1 MNHLFLALFDG
12 QRPADEV
19 LDELGKKCCLIS
31 LHCKGVERMKAIGLM
46 QYGDKSVLQEIEM
59 KTPLLGDNNVL
70 IEVYAA
76 GINPVDCGLQK
87 D

>member
-1 MNHLFLALFDG
+1 M
-12 QRPADEV
+12 
-19 LDELGKKCCLIS
+19 
-31 LHCKGVERMKAIGLM
+31 ERMKAIGLM

-59 KTPLLGDNNVL
+59 KTPLLGDNDVL

>member
-1 MNHLFLALFDG
+1 
-12 QRPADEV
+12 
-19 LDELGKKCCLIS
+19 
-31 LHCKGVERMKAIGLM
+31 MKAIGLM

-76 GINPVDCGLQK
+76 GINPWIVGYKRIEPSYYREAFWSSCNVC
-87 D
+87 

>member
-1 MNHLFLALFDG
+1 
-12 QRPADEV
+12 
-19 LDELGKKCCLIS
+19 
-31 LHCKGVERMKAIGLM
+31 MKAIGLM

-76 GINPVDCGLQK
+76 GINPVDCGIQK